1 MNSKGRDSSIDLYA
15 CVAAEIR
22 PTLRRCDEA
31 NYANMYKHFF
41 GLRENPFNV
50 NPDPRYLFLTPQTRE
65 ALDELTYGIHARKGL
80 FLLTGEVGTGKTTLI
95 NRLLDRLHQEQTPTA
110 FIFNSHLEVSHLFDF
125 ILAGFGLPLDA
136 GSQDNALMHLNQWL
150 IDRYRAGE
158 TPVLIVDEA
167 QGLPMHVL
175 EEIRMLLNLETP
187 HEKLLQIVL
196 AGQPELKQRLKRH
209 DLRQIDQRIAFRC
222 QTAALTLGE
231 THDYIYARLHIA
243 GANGKQVF
251 APEAM
256 DAVHF
261 YSRGIPRVMN
271 LLCEHALIKAC
282 LENVRPVPLH
292 FIEAIARENQF
303 DDIKPVAPS
312 MDSGGTLSAN
322 LIAMQSTVVSGPIHP
337 LPASEQKRVEGLQPS
352 VPTMV
357 DSDAHIQL
365 IDELAIGRAPL
376 ALAPLLHVV
385 KAKAECDPLPAPS
398 PCQVCSRQ
406 ESVHPLT
413 AVNATE
419 STPLATIR
427 MTLLALGLSLTRWS
441 AIWRDRL
448 LAGVTSPA
456 WTQMAITLLRGTRW
470 PADPARE
477 WYRRCL
483 AWRNKCLRVLGS
495 IDWPG
500 MKASLY
506 RWLQQPWNPIQW
518 RLPESRLFE
527 AWRRFS
533 YRKI

>member
-1 MNSKGRDSSIDLYA
+1 
-15 CVAAEIR
+15 
-22 PTLRRCDEA
+22 
-31 NYANMYKHFF
+31 
-41 GLRENPFNV
+41 
-50 NPDPRYLFLTPQTRE
+50 
-65 ALDELTYGIHARKGL
+65 
-80 FLLTGEVGTGKTTLI
+80 
-95 NRLLDRLHQEQTPTA
+95 
-110 FIFNSHLEVSHLFDF
+110 
-125 ILAGFGLPLDA
+125 
-136 GSQDNALMHLNQWL
+136 
-150 IDRYRAGE
+150 
-158 TPVLIVDEA
+158 
-167 QGLPMHVL
+167 
-175 EEIRMLLNLETP
+175 
-187 HEKLLQIVL
+187 
-196 AGQPELKQRLKRH
+196 
-209 DLRQIDQRIAFRC
+209 
-222 QTAALTLGE
+222 
-231 THDYIYARLHIA
+231 
-243 GANGKQVF
+243 
-251 APEAM
+251 M